1 MTPAAMRRTAVVAAL
16 VVLALTAC
24 GKKAAETPAMD
35 NPFFSEFATPFGVP
49 PFDLIKPEHYMPAF
63 ERGMAE
69 QKREVAAITASAEAP
84 TFANTVEALERS
96 GSLLNRVAGV
106 FNNMTSA
113 HTNEALQ
120 AIDKELAPKLAQH
133 GDDIA
138 MNAALFARVKA
149 VYDAKDALALS
160 AEGSRLLEETYKD
173 FVRGGA
179 GLAADKQARLRQ
191 INEELSVLSV
201 KFGENVLKENN
212 AFELVL
218 DNEADLAGLPPAV
231 RAGAAE
237 AAAERGKP
245 GRWVFTLHKPSLIPF
260 LQYSGRRDLR
270 ERMLRAYIERGAHGN
285 ELDNRR
291 LASRQA
297 ALRVERAGLLGYKT
311 HADYVLE
318 KNMAKTPAAVYGFL
332 GQLWAPA
339 LARAK
344 AEAAEMQAMIRAE
357 GGDFNL
363 QPWDWWYYAEKVKR
377 AKYDLDDT
385 VLRPYFPLESVRDG
399 AFMVATKLYG
409 ITFTERTDVPKY
421 HEDVRVFEVKDAD
434 GSHLAVLYVD
444 YYPRASKQGGAW
456 MNNFREQSIRDGK
469 DIRPIIS
476 NNGNFSKP
484 TAGEPALISYEEAL
498 TLFHE
503 FGHALH
509 GILTR
514 CSYESLSGTNVPRDF
529 VELGSQIMENWAADP
544 EVLKMYARHY
554 KTGEPIPDALLEKM
568 QKARL
573 FNQGFETVEYLAA
586 SFLDMDWHTLTEPK
600 EADAAAFDAAAMAR
614 IGLIPEIVSRYLSP
628 YFSHIFSGGYSAGYY
643 SYVWAEVLDSDA
655 FQAFKET
662 SLFDRATAGSFRRNI
677 LERGGTEEPMT
688 LYKRFRG
695 REPRIE
701 ALLKKRG
708 LD

>member
-1 MTPAAMRRTAVVAAL
+1 MRRAAVVAGL
-16 VVLALTAC
+16 VLLAVTAC

-69 QKREVAAITASAEAP
+69 QKKEVAAITANAEAP
-84 TFANTVEALERS
+84 TFANSVEALERS
-96 GSLLNRVAGV
+96 GALLNRVAGV
-106 FNNMTSA
+106 FNNMTSS

-138 MNAALFARVKA
+138 MNAALFARIKA
-149 VYDAKDALALS
+149 VYDTKETLALS
-160 AEGSRLLEETYKD
+160 AEESRLLEETYKD

-179 GLAADKQARLRQ
+179 GLAADKQARLRR

-212 AFELVL
+212 AYELLL
-218 DNEADLAGLPPAV
+218 DDVADLAGLPPAV

-245 GRWVFTLHKPSLIPF
+245 GKWVFTLHKPSLIPF
-260 LQYSGRRDLR
+260 LQYSERRDLR
-270 ERMLRAYIERGAHGN
+270 ERMFKAYIERGAHGN

-318 KNMAKTPAAVYGFL
+318 KNMAKTPAAVYEFL
-332 GQLWAPA
+332 GMLWAPA

-344 AEAAEMQAMIRAE
+344 AEASDMQAMVRAE
-357 GGDFNL
+357 GGDFKL
-363 QPWDWWYYAEKVKR
+363 QPWDWWYYAEKVKK
-377 AKYDLDDT
+377 AKYDLDDA

-409 ITFTERTDVPKY
+409 ITFTERTDIPKY
-421 HEDVRVFEVKDAD
+421 HEDVRAFEVKDAD

-514 CSYESLSGTNVPRDF
+514 CKYESLSGTNVPRDF
-529 VELGSQIMENWAADP
+529 VELGSQIMENWAGDP

-568 QKARL
+568 QKAKL

-586 SFLDMDWHTLTEPK
+586 SFLDMDWHTLTEAQ
-600 EADAAAFDAAAMAR
+600 EVDAAAFDAAAMVR

-628 YFSHIFSGGYSAGYY
+628 FFSHIFSGGYSAGYY

-655 FQAFKET
+655 FQAFRET
-662 SLFDRATAGSFRRNI
+662 SLFDRATAESFRRNV
-677 LERGGTEEPMT
+677 LERGGTEEPMV

-695 REPRIE
+695 REPKID

>member
-1 MTPAAMRRTAVVAAL
+1 
-16 VVLALTAC
+16 
-24 GKKAAETPAMD
+24 MD
-35 NPFFSEFATPFGVP
+35 NPFFAAFATPFGVP
-49 PFDLIKPEHYMPAF
+49 PFDLIRPEHYMPAF

-69 QKREVAAITASAEAP
+69 QKREIAAITASAGPP
-84 TFANTVEALERS
+84 TFANTVEDLERS
-96 GSLLNRVAGV
+96 GALLAKVAGV
-106 FNNMTSA
+106 FGNMTAS

-120 AIDKELAPKLAQH
+120 KIDQELAPKLAQH

-138 MNAALFARVKA
+138 MNAVLFARVKA
-149 VYDAKDALALS
+149 VYDQKSGLTLTP
-160 AEGSRLLEETYKD
+160 EGSRLLEETYKD

-179 GLAADKQARLRQ
+179 ALPPDKQARLRQ
-191 INEELSVLSV
+191 VNEELSVLSV

-212 AFELVL
+212 RFELVI
-218 DNEADLAGLPPAV
+218 DGEADLAGLPPAV
-231 RAGAAE
+231 RSGAAE
-237 AAAERGKP
+237 AAVERGKP
-245 GRWVFTLHKPSLIPF
+245 GKWVFTLHKPSLIPF
-260 LQYSGRRDLR
+260 LQFSERRDLR
-270 ERMLRAYIERGAHGN
+270 EKMFQAYISRGAHGD

-297 ALRVERAGLLGYKT
+297 SLRVERANLLGYKT

-318 KNMAKTPAAVYGFL
+318 KNMAKTPQAVTDFL
-332 GQLWAPA
+332 DRLWAPA

-344 AEAAEMQAMIRAE
+344 AESADMQDLIRKE
-357 GGDFNL
+357 GRDFKL
-363 QPWDWWYYAEKVKR
+363 EPWDWWFYAEKVKK

-385 VLRPYFPLESVRDG
+385 ALRPYFPLERVRDG
-399 AFMVATKLYG
+399 AFMVASKLYG
-409 ITFTERTDVPKY
+409 ISFAERTDVPKY

-456 MNNFREQSIRDGK
+456 MNAFREQSIRDGK

-484 TAGEPALISYEEAL
+484 VGGEPALISYEEAL

-514 CSYESLSGTNVPRDF
+514 CAYESLSGTNVPRDF

-544 EVLKMYARHY
+544 EVLRMYARHY

-568 QKARL
+568 QKSKF

-586 SFLDMDWHTLTEPK
+586 SFLDMDWHTLTEAR

-614 IGLIPEIVSRYLSP
+614 IGLIPEIVSRYLSS
-628 YFSHIFSGGYSAGYY
+628 YFTHIFSGGYSAGYY
-643 SYVWAEVLDSDA
+643 SYIWAEVLDSDA

-662 SLFDRATAGSFRRNI
+662 SLFDRATAESFRRNI
-677 LERGGTEEPMT
+677 LERGGTEEPMV

-695 REPRIE
+695 REPKIDS
-701 ALLKKRG
+701 LLKKRG

>member
-1 MTPAAMRRTAVVAAL
+1 MKKAVLIVCLSIL
-16 VVLALTAC
+16 VCAAC
-24 GKKAAETPAMD
+24 GKKAGETTVMD

-69 QKREVAAITASAEAP
+69 QKKEVGAITSNAAPP

-96 GSLLNRVAGV
+96 GALLNKVAGV
-106 FNNMTSA
+106 FNNMTSSN
-113 HTNEALQ
+113 TNEELQ
-120 AIDKELAPKLAQH
+120 KIDKELAPKLAQH

-149 VYDAKDALALS
+149 VYDGKDRLILATEE
-160 AEGSRLLEETYKD
+160 ARLLEETYKD

-179 GLAADKQARLRQ
+179 GLPPDKQVRLRQ
-191 INEELSVLSV
+191 VNEELSVLAV
-201 KFGENVLKENN
+201 QFGENVLKENN
-212 AFELVL
+212 AFELVI

-231 RAGAAE
+231 AAGAAD
-237 AAAERGKP
+237 AAKERGKP
-245 GRWVFTLHKPSLIPF
+245 GKWVFTLQKPSLIPF
-260 LQYSGRRDLR
+260 LQYSEKRELR
-270 ERMLRAYIERGAHGN
+270 EKMFKAYIHRGANGN
-285 ELDNRR
+285 ELDNTA
-291 LASRQA
+291 LASKEA

-318 KNMAKTPAAVYGFL
+318 KNMAKTPQAVYDFL
-332 GQLWAPA
+332 GKLWKPA
-339 LARAK
+339 LVRAK
-344 AEAAEMQAMIRAE
+344 AEAADMQEMIRKE
-357 GGDFNL
+357 GKDFKL
-363 QPWDWWYYAEKVKR
+363 APWDWWYYAEKVKK
-377 AKYDLDDT
+377 AKYDLDDNA
-385 VLRPYFPLESVRDG
+385 LRPYFQLENVRDG
-399 AFMVATKLYG
+399 AFMVANKLYG
-409 ITFTERTDVPKY
+409 ITFTERADIPKY

-444 YYPRASKQGGAW
+444 YFPRASKQGGAW
-456 MNNFREQSIRDGK
+456 MNSVREQSIRDGK
-469 DIRPIIS
+469 DIRPVVS

-514 CSYESLSGTNVPRDF
+514 CKYESLSGTGVPRDF
-529 VELGSQIMENWAADP
+529 VELCSQIMENWAADP
-544 EVLKMYARHY
+544 EVLKMYAKHY

-568 QKARL
+568 QKSRF

-586 SFLDMDWHTLTEPK
+586 SFLDMDWHTRTEAK
-600 EADAAAFDAAAMAR
+600 ELDTVKFDAEAMAK

-628 YFSHIFSGGYSAGYY
+628 YFTHIFSGGYSAGYY
-643 SYVWAEVLDSDA
+643 SYIWAAVLDSDA
-655 FQAFKET
+655 FEAFKET
-662 SLFDRATAGSFRRNI
+662 SLFDRATAESFRMNI
-677 LERGGTEEPMT
+677 LERGGTEDPMV

-695 REPRIE
+695 REPKIE
-701 ALLKKRG
+701 PLLKKRG

>member
-49 PFDLIKPEHYMPAF
+49 PFDLIRPEHYMPAF

-69 QKREVAAITASAEAP
+69 QKKEIAAITASAEAP
-84 TFANTVEALERS
+84 AFANTVEALERS

-149 VYDAKDALALS
+149 VHDAKDTLALT

-218 DNEADLAGLPPAV
+218 DKEADLAGLPPAV

-237 AAAERGKP
+237 AAADRGKP
-245 GRWVFTLHKPSLIPF
+245 GKWVFTLPKPSLIPF
-260 LQYSGRRDLR
+260 LQYSERRDLR
-270 ERMLRAYIERGAHGN
+270 ERMFRAYVERGAHGN

-318 KNMAKTPAAVYGFL
+318 KNMAKTPAAVYEFL
-332 GQLWAPA
+332 GKLWAPA

-344 AEAAEMQAMIRAE
+344 AEAAEMRAMIRAE

-514 CSYESLSGTNVPRDF
+514 CDYESLSGTNVPRDF
-529 VELGSQIMENWAADP
+529 VELGSQIMENWAGDP

-568 QKARL
+568 QKAKL

-586 SFLDMDWHTLTEPK
+586 SFLDMDWHTLAEAK
-600 EADAAAFDAAAMAR
+600 ELDAAAFDAAAMAR

-677 LERGGTEEPMT
+677 LERGGTEEPMA

>member
-1 MTPAAMRRTAVVAAL
+1 MKKAVLIGCLSIL
-16 VVLALTAC
+16 VCAAC
-24 GKKAAETPAMD
+24 GKKAGETPVMD

-49 PFDLIKPEHYMPAF
+49 PFDLIKPEHFMPAF

-69 QKREVAAITASAEAP
+69 QKTEILAITSNPEPP

-96 GSLLNRVAGV
+96 GALLNKAAGV
-106 FNNMTSA
+106 FNNLTSS

-120 AIDKELAPKLAQH
+120 KIDKDLAPKLAQH

-149 VYDAKDALALS
+149 VYGEKDRLTLS
-160 AEGSRLLEETYKD
+160 PEEARLLQETYKD

-179 GLAADKQARLRQ
+179 GLPPDKQARLRQ
-191 INEELSVLSV
+191 VNEELSVLSV

-212 AFELVL
+212 AFELVI
-218 DNEADLAGLPPAV
+218 DSETDLAGLPAAV
-231 RAGAAE
+231 AAGAAD
-237 AAAERGKP
+237 AAKERGKP
-245 GRWVFTLHKPSLIPF
+245 GKWVFTLHKPSLLPF
-260 LQYSGRRDLR
+260 LQYSDKRELR
-270 ERMLRAYIERGAHGN
+270 EKMFKSYIHRGANGG
-285 ELDNRR
+285 ELDNRA
-291 LASRQA
+291 LASKMA
-297 ALRVERAGLLGYKT
+297 VLRVERAGLLGYPT

-318 KNMAKTPAAVYGFL
+318 KNMAKTPRAVYDFL
-332 GQLWAPA
+332 EKLWKPA
-339 LARAK
+339 LVRAA
-344 AEAAEMQAMIRAE
+344 AEAVDMQEMILKE
-357 GGDFNL
+357 GRDFRL
-363 QPWDWWYYAEKVKR
+363 EPWDWWYYAEKVKKAR
-377 AKYDLDDT
+377 YDLDDT
-385 VLRPYFPLESVRDG
+385 ALRPYFQLENVRDG
-399 AFMVATKLYG
+399 AFMVAGKLYG
-409 ITFTERTDVPKY
+409 ITFTERTDIPKY
-421 HEDVRVFEVKDAD
+421 HGDVRVFEVKDAD

-444 YYPRASKQGGAW
+444 YFPRASKQGGAW

-469 DIRPIIS
+469 DIRPVIS

-514 CSYESLSGTNVPRDF
+514 CKYESLSGTNVPRDF

-568 QKARL
+568 QKSRF

-586 SFLDMDWHTLTEPK
+586 SFLDMDWHTLAEAK
-600 EADAAAFDAAAMAR
+600 EMETVKFDREAMAR

-628 YFSHIFSGGYSAGYY
+628 YFTHIFSGGYSAGYY
-643 SYVWAEVLDSDA
+643 SYIWAEVLDSDA

-662 SLFDRATAGSFRRNI
+662 SLFDRATAESFRRTI
-677 LERGGTEEPMT
+677 LERGGTEDPMV

-695 REPRIE
+695 REPKIE
-701 ALLKKRG
+701 PLLKKRG

>member
-1 MTPAAMRRTAVVAAL
+1 MKKAVLIVCLSIL
-16 VVLALTAC
+16 VCAAC
-24 GKKAAETPAMD
+24 GKKAGETTVMD

-69 QKREVAAITASAEAP
+69 QKKEVGAITSNAAPP

-96 GSLLNRVAGV
+96 GALLNKVAGV
-106 FNNMTSA
+106 FNNMTSSN
-113 HTNEALQ
+113 TNEELQ
-120 AIDKELAPKLAQH
+120 KIDKELAPKLAQH

-149 VYDAKDALALS
+149 VYDEKDRLTLATEE
-160 AEGSRLLEETYKD
+160 ARLLEETYKD

-179 GLAADKQARLRQ
+179 GLPPDKQVRLRQ
-191 INEELSVLSV
+191 VNEELSVLAV
-201 KFGENVLKENN
+201 QFGENVLKENN
-212 AFELVL
+212 AFELVI

-231 RAGAAE
+231 AAGAAD
-237 AAAERGKP
+237 AAKERGKP
-245 GRWVFTLHKPSLIPF
+245 GKWVFTLQKPSLIPF
-260 LQYSGRRDLR
+260 LQYSEKRELR
-270 ERMLRAYIERGAHGN
+270 EKMFKAYIGRGANGN
-285 ELDNRR
+285 ALDNTA
-291 LASRQA
+291 LASKEA

-318 KNMAKTPAAVYGFL
+318 KNMAKTPQAVYDFL
-332 GQLWAPA
+332 GKLWKPA
-339 LARAK
+339 LVRAK
-344 AEAAEMQAMIRAE
+344 AEAADMQEMIRKE
-357 GGDFNL
+357 GKDFKL
-363 QPWDWWYYAEKVKR
+363 APWDWWYYAEKVKK
-377 AKYDLDDT
+377 AKYDLDDNA
-385 VLRPYFPLESVRDG
+385 LRPYFQLENVRDG
-399 AFMVATKLYG
+399 AFMVAHKLYG
-409 ITFTERTDVPKY
+409 ITFTERADIPKY

-444 YYPRASKQGGAW
+444 YFPRASKQGGAW
-456 MNNFREQSIRDGK
+456 MNSVREQSIRDGK
-469 DIRPIIS
+469 DIRPVIS

-514 CSYESLSGTNVPRDF
+514 CKYESLSGTSVPRDF
-529 VELGSQIMENWAADP
+529 VELCSQIMENWAADP
-544 EVLKMYARHY
+544 EVLKMYAKHY
-554 KTGEPIPDALLEKM
+554 KTGEPIPDALLERM
-568 QKARL
+568 QKSRF

-586 SFLDMDWHTLTEPK
+586 SFLDMDWHTRTEAK
-600 EADAAAFDAAAMAR
+600 ELDAVKFDAETMAR

-628 YFSHIFSGGYSAGYY
+628 YFTHIFSGGYSAGYY
-643 SYVWAEVLDSDA
+643 SYIWAAVLDSDA
-655 FQAFKET
+655 FEAFKET
-662 SLFDRATAGSFRRNI
+662 SLFDRATAESFRMNI
-677 LERGGTEEPMT
+677 LERGGTEDPMV

-695 REPRIE
+695 REPKIE
-701 ALLKKRG
+701 PLLKKRG